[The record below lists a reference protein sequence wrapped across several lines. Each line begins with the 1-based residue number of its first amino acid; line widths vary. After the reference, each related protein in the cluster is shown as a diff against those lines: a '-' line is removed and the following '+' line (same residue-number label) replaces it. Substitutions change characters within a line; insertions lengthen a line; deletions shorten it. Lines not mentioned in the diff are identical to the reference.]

1 MAATFK
7 KSLSLLLSLVLT
19 TFLLPLPA
27 SADPV
32 APEEVQDDLLAQEE
46 AVPAAE
52 DEAAEEE
59 SDEGAED
66 LEPDTS
72 WHTAGTA
79 RWKIEDG
86 TLTIAPLEGETVG
99 YLSFNR
105 QTIWSIETPWSDRGG
120 EIRAIKVESRV
131 VPTTTYYLF
140 SGCTALEGF
149 DLSGLDLSNATTLSG
164 FFYMCSSLESI
175 DLSNVDTSRVEYME
189 SFASGCTSL
198 KSVDLSALDLSSV
211 ENMDRFFSGCTSL
224 ESVDFLT
231 LDTSRVKSMNF
242 FFRDCTAL
250 NNVDFSGIDTSS
262 ATSMSG
268 FFYSCKA
275 LNNVDFSSIKTSNV
289 TSMSSFFYSCTALE
303 AVDLSGLDTS
313 NVTSLYGF
321 FQYCTAL
328 RSADLSVIDTSKVTD
343 VRSLFSRCSTLENA
357 GLSGIDTTNMEQFD
371 SMFFDCRKLTQ
382 IDLSSFDTRHIA
394 DEQSEDVKDIFKNC
408 FAKNITV
415 GESFTLQKWFVNNL
429 WYNTDDEAFL
439 PDAIPVG
446 VADTYTMGSEPESI
460 SIKAVGASFISVG
473 AVLELDAEVLPQ
485 PTGGV
490 VSWESSDESIGSVD
504 AATGVFSAI
513 ESGSVSITATTAFM
527 YSDGRK
533 STKSDTITIE
543 VRKCVRSVSMAEA
556 SKVVYVND
564 EPFTLQASV
573 DPPDAYNAALGWQS
587 SNTAVATVDAN
598 GQVTPLSVGETT
610 ITATAGGFSDTC
622 IVVVEDEPI
631 IPVTSVSVDPSAL
644 TLTGQESKRL
654 SVTVGPADA
663 TNKDVEWFSSNTAVA
678 AVDAEGNVSAQGKG
692 TATITAASLDGG
704 VKATCTVT
712 VLNPPTT
719 ATLGATPHEVR
730 MSKSESVAITL
741 GGALPGATESLDSAA
756 WESSDA
762 DVLSVSGN
770 GLSATVTGVG
780 VGAATIAFHGTYG
793 GGDLSASFDVDVI
806 WDDVTSITLSET
818 EKVLMMGSEPVELRY
833 SIQPLSAQGAE
844 LVWKSSAAGVASV
857 DQSGRVTPVSPG
869 QATITVTAK
878 GASAQCEVTVIEK
891 PEDVVDVASI
901 ALDRT
906 SLELTGA
913 QSAQLTATVAPENA
927 TYKTVHWTSSDL
939 SVAKVDA
946 TGLVTSVRKGTATI
960 TASSADGAK
969 KATCVVTVLNPLT
982 SISLSPAS
990 KTVSVGE
997 SFNVGLTPKGELPG
1011 DVDSVGEVT
1020 WSSSDEAVAKVT
1032 PNAMVAKV
1040 DALSAG
1046 VAEVTAATVGAG
1058 GALAASATIH
1068 VTWPAPVALTLDRHE
1083 LALDVSSVPV
1093 QLSASASPAEALNAG
1108 VRWTSTDPKVV
1119 SVDETGL
1126 VRPVRAGTA
1135 TVSVTLGNLKDECAI
1150 TVGAVRLD
1158 AAPDSEVPG
1167 YVLVQD
1173 PATAELLRGLH
1184 VVINRNDAKEDSR
1197 LAPLLA
1203 EDQDEGMTV
1212 AESYDIHLVDDAG
1225 NRVAWNSPQSPL
1237 TVCMQMDEALLSLSE
1252 ANRLGIHY
1260 VDDGFTTVEAKAT
1273 QVRDGY
1279 LTFETTHFS
1288 IYALTA
1294 TPYPDGT
1301 GSGDGDDGSGSGD
1314 GSGDGAGSGGSADG
1328 GSGPSRA
1335 SGDVGSLPQTG
1346 DDLNLIALWILL
1358 GALLAATAACRF
1370 LAERRS

>member
-1 MAATFK
+1 MVTTFK
-7 KSLSLLLSLVLT
+7 KPLSVLLSLVLT
-19 TFLLPLPA
+19 AFLLPLPA

-32 APEEVQDDLLAQEE
+32 TPEEAQDGLLAQEE
-46 AVPAAE
+46 AAPVVE
-52 DEAAEEE
+52 DEAAEEG

-66 LEPDTS
+66 SEPDTS
-72 WHTAGTA
+72 WHIAGTA
-79 RWKIEDG
+79 RWKIENG
-86 TLTIAPLEGETVG
+86 TLTIAPLEGETSG
-99 YLSFNR
+99 EFTA
-105 QTIWSIETPWSDRGG
+105 TIVLDSDRPWHERYE
-120 EIRAIKVESRV
+120 EIKTAEILETVTLPNKYCR
-131 VPTTTYYLF
+131 LF
-140 SGCTALEGF
+140 RG
-149 DLSGLDLSNATTLSG
+149 
-164 FFYMCSSLESI
+164 CSSLQNI
-175 DLSNVDTSRVEYME
+175 
-189 SFASGCTSL
+189 
-198 KSVDLSALDLSSV
+198 
-211 ENMDRFFSGCTSL
+211 
-224 ESVDFLT
+224 
-231 LDTSRVKSMNF
+231 
-242 FFRDCTAL
+242 
-250 NNVDFSGIDTSS
+250 
-262 ATSMSG
+262 
-268 FFYSCKA
+268 
-275 LNNVDFSSIKTSNV
+275 
-289 TSMSSFFYSCTALE
+289 
-303 AVDLSGLDTS
+303 DLSGLDTS
-313 NVTSLYGF
+313 NMTDMSSFFYECSSLE
-321 FQYCTAL
+321 
-328 RSADLSVIDTSKVTD
+328 RIDLSRIDTSNVTRMVGMFDGCRKLSTLDLTSFCTSKVTD
-343 VRSLFSRCSTLENA
+343 MARIFRFCNSLESVNLSSFDTSSVTNVADMFRGCS
-357 GLSGIDTTNMEQFD
+357 
-371 SMFFDCRKLTQ
+371 KLDQ
-382 IDLSSFDTRHIA
+382 LDLSSFDTRHLS
-394 DEQSEDVKDIFKNC
+394 DEAIEAANKMFGGCAAEI
-408 FAKNITV
+408 ITV
-415 GESFTLQKWFVNNL
+415 GECFTLQKWFRQVR
-429 WYNTDDEAFL
+429 WYNAEGDSFA
-439 PDAIPVG
+439 PAQIPAG
-446 VADTYTMGSEPESI
+446 RADTYSAGLELKTSTIKPPVASI
-460 SIKAVGASFISVG
+460 VDVGAQVQ
-473 AVLELDAEVLPQ
+473 LEVEVSPQ
-485 PTGGV
+485 PTGALI
-490 VSWESSDESIGSVD
+490 SWDSSDSSVGTVD
-504 AATGVFSAI
+504 TETGLFTAVSPGTTEIIATSKYVYR
-513 ESGSVSITATTAFM
+513 SGNYITQER
-527 YSDGRK
+527 S
-533 STKSDTITIE
+533 ITIE
-543 VRKCVRSVSMAEA
+543 VRKCVRSVSMTEA

-564 EPFTLQASV
+564 GPFTLQASV

-631 IPVTSVSVDPSAL
+631 IPVTSVFVDPSAL

-704 VKATCTVT
+704 VKATCAVT

-730 MSKSESVAITL
+730 VSKSESVAITL
-741 GGALPGATESLDSAA
+741 GGALPGATEALDSAA
-756 WESSDA
+756 WESSDTS
-762 DVLSVSGN
+762 VLSVSGN

-780 VGAATIAFHGTYG
+780 VGAATIAFNGTYDG
-793 GGDLSASFDVDVI
+793 ADLSASFDVDVI

-878 GASAQCEVTVIEK
+878 GTSAQCEVTVIEK

-901 ALDRT
+901 ALDRA

-913 QSAQLTATVAPENA
+913 QSVKLTATVAPENA

-997 SFNVGLTPKGELPG
+997 SFNVGLTPKGDLPG

-1032 PNAMVAKV
+1032 PNAMMAKV

-1046 VAEVTAATVGAG
+1046 VAEVTAATSGAE
-1058 GALAASATIH
+1058 GAITASATIH

-1083 LALDVSSVPV
+1083 LSLDVSSVPV

-1197 LAPLLA
+1197 LAPLLV

-1288 IYALTA
+1288 TYALTA